1 MLIIEQLSSPS
12 HHHHH
17 RVHRPGASP
26 DSVFDVELAALEDE
40 AEHEHGG
47 ASAPL
52 HARRASADI
61 GVEGD
66 VPVSSSANAIT
77 IGLVVHSL
85 ADGLALG
92 MSMLSGGDESPSSH
106 SYGLSLVVFL
116 ALAVHKGTYATHQLS
131 SFFFSFFPGPRRS
144 LFAVRVRVAPTSLAY
159 TVSLMSTSLSRAEC
173 RKHLLLFSASTPV
186 GAIAS
191 YAAFS
196 FFGLKQADDVGTAL
210 LISVSFSWWCCGH
223 ASDKR

>member
-17 RVHRPGASP
+17 RAHRPGHQQPPGSRASP

-40 AEHEHGG
+40 DEDEDEHGG

-61 GVEGD
+61 SVEGD
-66 VPVSSSANAIT
+66 VSVSSSANAIT

-116 ALAVHKGTYATHQLS
+116 ALAVHKGTCASHQLS
-131 SFFFSFFPGPRRS
+131 SCFFFLP
-144 LFAVRVRVAPTSLAY
+144 LALVAHFLP
-159 TVSLMSTSLSRAEC
+159 
-173 RKHLLLFSASTPV
+173 
-186 GAIAS
+186 
-191 YAAFS
+191 
-196 FFGLKQADDVGTAL
+196 
-210 LISVSFSWWCCGH
+210 SVFV
-223 ASDKR
+223 

>member
-1 MLIIEQLSSPS
+1 VAGESTPSRAPATYMAPRSSVALPLLFRFTFMLIIEQLSSPS

-131 SFFFSFFPGPRRS
+131 SFFFFFFPWPSS
-144 LFAVRVRVAPTSLAY
+144 LTFCRPCSCSSHLAGVHRVSDVDLSLAGG
-159 TVSLMSTSLSRAEC
+159 V
-173 RKHLLLFSASTPV
+173 
-186 GAIAS
+186 
-191 YAAFS
+191 
-196 FFGLKQADDVGTAL
+196 
-210 LISVSFSWWCCGH
+210 
-223 ASDKR
+223 